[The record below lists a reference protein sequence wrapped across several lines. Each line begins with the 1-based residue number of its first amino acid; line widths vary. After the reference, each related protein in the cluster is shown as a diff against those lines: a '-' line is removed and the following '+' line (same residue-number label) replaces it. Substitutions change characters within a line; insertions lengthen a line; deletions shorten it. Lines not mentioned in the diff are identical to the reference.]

1 MKIKLYFFLFS
12 LFFFGCIPN
21 DNPGPKGPP
30 GPPGPPGPSGPS
42 GPQGTPGIQGKDGTN
57 ISSKIIDQL
66 NQVID
71 SNKLSKKENI
81 ISSTS
86 YNFGFAPT
94 ITGFVFLTNYG
105 RLFKL
110 ENKNPQVLGNDI
122 TFITQIDSK
131 TDFININRIV
141 YAEDI
146 KQYFSAVTKSGSVY
160 TSDNLKDWEKSSQIK
175 LQ

>member
-1 MKIKLYFFLFS
+1 MKLKLFPLLLLMFY
-12 LFFFGCIPN
+12 FGCIPN
-21 DNPGPKGPP
+21 SAPGPK

-42 GPQGTPGIQGKDGTN
+42 GPSGPQGIPGIQGENG
-57 ISSKIIDQL
+57 ISIPSNTLDQINQIIESH
-66 NQVID
+66 N
-71 SNKLSKKENI
+71 LSKEEAI
-81 ISSTS
+81 ISSAS

-110 ENKNPQVLGNDI
+110 ENQNPQVLGKNI
-122 TFITQIDSK
+122 IFITKIDSR
-131 TDFININRIV
+131 TDFINISRIV

-146 KQYFSAVTKSGSVY
+146 KQYFSAVTKSGIIY
-160 TSDNLKDWEKSSQIK
+160 TSENLKDWNKSALIK